1 MSEQKRSARYPSATW
16 EECKEFLA
24 KLDGLGGNG
33 ASLDILAQACGL
45 KNPKTKSFQSK
56 ISSSRMF
63 GLIRIKDGTASLTDE
78 GRSLLYPTEP
88 DIRPLELVLFAQ
100 PKLYNDLL
108 KAYESKSLP
117 RRDLFENIL
126 VKDYGLSDVSK
137 RRAAECFIASAEEL
151 GIMENG
157 VVSYDAAL
165 DRSTNKPTASISPDS
180 TESQLDVESS
190 DRPLAITADV
200 NPVFTLSI
208 PTADGNGSIEIRI
221 PKSAST
227 NDLLM
232 ARGMLD
238 IYLCNNGIST
248 KEGSPVN
255 DL

>member
-24 KLDGLGGNG
+24 KLDDLGGNG

-63 GLIRIKDGTASLTDE
+63 GLIGINDGVTSLTDE

-88 DIRPLELVLFAQ
+88 DIRPLELELFAR

-108 KAYESKSLP
+108 KAYEHKSLP

-126 VKDYGLSDVSK
+126 VKDYGLSDISK
-137 RRAAECFIASAEEL
+137 KRAAECFITSAEEL
-151 GIMENG
+151 GIIENG
-157 VVSYDAAL
+157 IVSYDSAL
-165 DRSTNKPTASISPDS
+165 DRSTNKPEVSVTPDS
-180 TESQLDVESS
+180 TETQLDVEST
-190 DRPLAITADV
+190 DRSLASTADV
-200 NPVFTLSI
+200 SPAFTLSI
-208 PTADGNGSIEIRI
+208 PTADGSASIEIRI
-221 PKSAST
+221 PKSASV

-238 IYLCNNGIST
+238 VYLSNNGILI
-248 KEGSPVN
+248 KEGSPVH
-255 DL
+255 DM